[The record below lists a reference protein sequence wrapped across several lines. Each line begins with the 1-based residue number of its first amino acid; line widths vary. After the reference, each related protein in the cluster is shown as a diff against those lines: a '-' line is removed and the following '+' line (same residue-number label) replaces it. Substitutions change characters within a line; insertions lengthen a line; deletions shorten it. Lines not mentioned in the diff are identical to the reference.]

1 MPNIVLLALK
11 VVTVEFPGFLK
22 PRQVETRS
30 PSYSPWISDDSEG
43 GGSWFELMSFLIL
56 EIAPQTREK
65 ISQQKKT

>member
-1 MPNIVLLALK
+1 MPNIVLLALR
-11 VVTVEFPGFLK
+11 VVTVEFPDFSW
-22 PRQVETRS
+22 RQVETRS

-65 ISQQKKT
+65 ISQQKKI